1 MRGDQSS
8 RPLEGRRLAKLPP
21 RDRLLLLLKRRGP
34 SRAADLARALAIT
47 GEAVRQ
53 QLLGLQ
59 TQGWVRAAPARRGV
73 GRPAWLWRLSPAAN
87 HRFPDAHAD
96 VIAQLTRA
104 VRRALGARALERVVA
119 ARERE
124 VRQRYASALRA
135 AATLRER
142 VRRLAGLRSA
152 EGYMAEWE
160 TAGRGFRLIE
170 NHCPISGPTAVCLRL
185 CQGELRL
192 FRHMVGSGATV
203 SREEHILSGDRRCLY
218 RIEPKTR
225 RRSRA
230 PSPGRSADGS

>member
-1 MRGDQSS
+1 MRVRQSS
-8 RPLEGRRLAKLPP
+8 RPLEGTRLAKLPP

-47 GEAVRQ
+47 GEAARQ

-59 TQGWVRAAPARRGV
+59 TQGLVQATPARRGV

-96 VIAQLTRA
+96 LVAQLTRA
-104 VRRALGARALERVVA
+104 FCRALGPRALERVVA

-124 VRQRYASALRA
+124 VRHRYASALRA

-152 EGYMAEWE
+152 EGYMAEWA

-170 NHCPISGPTAVCLRL
+170 NHCPISGPTAACMRL
-185 CQGELRL
+185 CRGELRL
-192 FRHMVGSGATV
+192 FRQLVGPGATV
-203 SREEHILSGDRRCLY
+203 SRDEHILSGDRRCLY
-218 RIEPKTR
+218 RIEPRTR
-225 RRSRA
+225 RRSPA
-230 PSPGRSADGS
+230 PSPGRSAGGG